1 MEVDMN
7 EQISIID
14 THMHL
19 WETKHPELKWVW
31 LDKDAMHPILGNI
44 DAIKSVAFVLN
55 NLWAEARFSNISGF
69 VHVQAAIGSPDPVT
83 ETIWLTEMAK
93 TGPAPMR
100 IVGDAALGKDDA
112 ISVLERH
119 MQSPLFVGVRDFNA
133 EPMLA
138 SKTIIPTYEK
148 SLVFMAKNKLV
159 FDLDCEWQNMDQA
172 IELANRHPDLPI
184 VLQHIGFPRKRDDEY
199 FKNWSAAVKRLGKT
213 QSVTMKISGLG
224 MTDPRFT
231 KESLRKWVDTCVEAF
246 GPDRCVLGS
255 NWPVDR
261 LYSSYDTIISFLREY
276 ISGLSATE
284 QEKICNKNA
293 KNLYKF

>member
-1 MEVDMN
+1 MHQ
-7 EQISIID
+7 QISIID
-14 THMHL
+14 THIHL

-55 NLWAEARFSNISGF
+55 DLWAEARFSNISGF

-83 ETIWLTEMAK
+83 ETVWLTEMAK
-93 TGPAPMR
+93 TDPAPMR
-100 IVGDAALGKDDA
+100 IIGDTALGKDDA

-119 MQSPLFVGVRDFNA
+119 MQSPLFVGVRDFSA

-138 SKTIIPTYEK
+138 SKTIIPAYEK

-276 ISGLSATE
+276 ISGLSASE
-284 QEKICNKNA
+284 QEKICNGNA